1 MPAARRRDVRKTGQ
15 FGQECGDDLDMD
27 GQADDDLG
35 GPLYPSTSPVTSM
48 SLLSKVEGTG
58 ERGQDFDR
66 DQGLEISLGGDI
78 GQPENWFLPWN
89 VATSVV
95 GGNRIWQCSLAY
107 WPACG

>member
-1 MPAARRRDVRKTGQ
+1 MTLTWTGRPMTIW
-15 FGQECGDDLDMD
+15 GR
-27 GQADDDLG
+27 
-35 GPLYPSTSPVTSM
+35 PLYPSTSPVTSM

-95 GGNRIWQCSLAY
+95 CGNRIR
-107 WPACG
+107 